1 MHRYGWKMFA
11 TKVTNQRIGDSMSR
25 TVKMEISTYA
35 KITPDVR
42 RYLVEARQLAMR
54 NTIEARAPECGDFGF
69 IAKALDF
76 VCNELEI
83 KNEQDNERNC

>member
-1 MHRYGWKMFA
+1 
-11 TKVTNQRIGDSMSR
+11 MSR

-42 RYLVEARQLAMR
+42 RRLVEARQLAMK
-54 NTIEARAPECGDFGF
+54 NTIEARSPECGDFGF
-69 IAKALDF
+69 IAQALDF

-83 KNEQDNERNC
+83 KNEQDN